1 MYFCLKNKNMQQD
14 LIGVIVPVYRTEK
27 YLAECIDSILAQT
40 YTRFRLVLVDDGSP
54 DNAGKICDEYAKKD
68 TRITVIH
75 QQNAGA
81 TRARARGVE
90 EASDCV
96 FITFVDSDDTSATCY
111 LETLHKAISDD
122 IDIVANEANIN
133 TASLPKDKYLEHL
146 FIGGVD
152 TGPCSKLFRRRLFN
166 SHTFDI
172 PRTIVVGEDALMD
185 IRLTFASDKKS
196 VAIINTPG
204 IYCYRKNESSIMHTF
219 KSTPAY
225 EHLFQQSLA
234 QSIPERE
241 KSRFFK
247 LTIQSRLRHFKR
259 FWGKRLCVKE
269 MKDTEFYRELTNDI
283 KAHNYRLPA
292 VERTLLTNE
301 NPVVRFFAIIA
312 RGVMKVF
319 LKKF

>member
-1 MYFCLKNKNMQQD
+1 MTQG

-40 YTRFRLVLVDDGSP
+40 YTHFRLVLVDDGSP
-54 DNAGKICDEYAKKD
+54 DNAGKICDEYAEKD
-68 TRITVIH
+68 RRITVIH
-75 QQNAGA
+75 QDNAGA

-90 EASDCV
+90 EAADCE
-96 FITFVDSDDTSATCY
+96 FITFIDSDDTIATCY

-122 IDIVANEANIN
+122 IDIVANETNIN

-172 PRTIVVGEDALMD
+172 PRTIVVGEDMLMD
-185 IRLTFASDKKS
+185 IRLTFSS
-196 VAIINTPG
+196 QRERVAIINNPD
-204 IYCYRKNESSIMHTF
+204 IYFYRENECSIMHTF
-219 KSTPAY
+219 RTTPAY
-225 EHLFQQSLA
+225 EYLFQQSLA
-234 QSIPERE
+234 ESIPEGE
-241 KSRFFK
+241 KSSFFK

-259 FWGKRLCVKE
+259 FWGKRLCVKG
-269 MKDTEFYRELTNDI
+269 MKDTEFYRELTSDI
-283 KAHNYRLPA
+283 EQYGYQLPA

-301 NPVVRFFAIIA
+301 NPVIRFFAIVA
-312 RGVMKVF
+312 RGVMKAF
-319 LKKF
+319 KKR